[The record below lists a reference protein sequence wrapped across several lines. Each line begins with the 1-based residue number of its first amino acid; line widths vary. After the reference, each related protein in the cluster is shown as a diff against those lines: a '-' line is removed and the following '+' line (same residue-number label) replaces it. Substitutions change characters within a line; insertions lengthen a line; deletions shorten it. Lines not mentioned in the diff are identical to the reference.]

1 MQSSTDGL
9 SHLQTAITAVRV
21 TASSV
26 VGWVRLFS
34 AQKDKTTLIIND
46 AMLLKNTISISRMS
60 LEFHYA
66 ERVDRTGSIIII
78 FFVICKRLYASQWA
92 HDVRLTLYIGWIQVA
107 DVSLTSVWRR
117 VPTGIWCLAK
127 SECVSTVGLLSECI
141 YYHRVCTT
149 TMAV

>member
-1 MQSSTDGL
+1 
-9 SHLQTAITAVRV
+9 
-21 TASSV
+21 
-26 VGWVRLFS
+26 
-34 AQKDKTTLIIND
+34 
-46 AMLLKNTISISRMS
+46 MS

-107 DVSLTSVWRR
+107 DVSLMACAHWDMTYDQ
-117 VPTGIWCLAK
+117 
-127 SECVSTVGLLSECI
+127 SERVSTVGVLSEWI

-149 TMAV
+149 KFQISECLRDLSTFNRSPLNNRCT